1 MTERSRDIIGAVA
14 AGEASGEGKVGF
26 RARAG
31 ALTLF
36 YICSPVDRET
46 LLTLLAEATTGAQAM
61 EEEIELPSEKAQ
73 IDSVLADRYMVE
85 PADPDLD
92 PDDVD
97 ENTPMQPTPAGREI
111 PFVAATLQRWLRRCP
126 SGPIRLDDDSAGV
139 VLPLITGWGSSVTH
153 TLAGGPLSA
162 EEACE
167 ALQVM
172 PLDLVEALIETM
184 EEAGHVEAL
193 PAVDGDGGPY
203 YAVTDWLRMGIAPLT
218 AAARMEHRHPPGD
231 TAPISALD
239 VEAAFKLT
247 LPLLRLPRGLSGA
260 CALTVELDE
269 GVLGSPI
276 SVTARIEGRRVVS
289 VAAGR
294 EENADAWAA
303 GAAGAWLDAVIDRD
317 TSGIETGGDPRLAGA
332 VLKALN
338 RKLF

>member
-1 MTERSRDIIGAVA
+1 VVERGTDGNQ
-14 AGEASGEGKVGF
+14 F

-36 YICSPVDRET
+36 YLCSPLDREM
-46 LLTLLAEATTGAQAM
+46 LLALLAEATTGAEVI
-61 EEEIELPSEKAQ
+61 EEELKLPSAAAQ
-73 IDSVLADRYMVE
+73 IDSVFADRYLVE

-92 PDDVD
+92 PDEVD
-97 ENTPMQPTPAGREI
+97 ENTLMQPTPAGREV
-111 PFVAATLQRWLRRCP
+111 PFVATTLQRWLRRCP
-126 SGPIRLDDDSAGV
+126 SGPMLLDDESAGV
-139 VLPLITGWGSSVTH
+139 VLPLITGWGAMVTH
-153 TLAGGPLSA
+153 ALAAEPLTA

-167 ALQVM
+167 ALQVL
-172 PLDLVEALIETM
+172 PLDLVEGLIETM

-193 PAVDGDGGPY
+193 PASGEDGSPR
-203 YAVTDWLRMGIAPLT
+203 YAATDWLRMGVAPLA
-218 AAARMEHRHPPGD
+218 AAARMELRHPLGD

-239 VEAAFKLT
+239 VEAAFRLT
-247 LPLLRLPRGLSGA
+247 LPLLKLPRGLDGA

-289 VAAGR
+289 VVAGR
-294 EENADAWAA
+294 DESADAWAA
-303 GAAGAWLDAVIDRD
+303 GASGAWLDAVIDRD